1 MSQPQSQTNEALF
14 TTIPIKDIYDLAQ
27 QEHNSKCFDCNSS
40 PANWVCI
47 NNGIYLCATCAGEHR
62 SYGSIISCIKS
73 LILDKFNEYQMEL
86 LKIAGN
92 KRLQDLLQEYKVE
105 YHDMD
110 KLMLYSSKLLEYYRD
125 VLYNKLTGKKE
136 PEKLQQNY
144 AMEIMD
150 NFRVVVRPPVNK
162 VTYRKEEE
170 NCEEGKK
177 DEERKEDNQIENK
190 EKEDNDDGNNNE
202 NDDEENNEEEKK
214 KEKGCGLQ

>member
-1 MSQPQSQTNEALF
+1 MSQPQSQTNEELF
-14 TTIPIKDIYDLAQ
+14 TTIPIKDINELAQ
-27 QEHNSKCFDCNSS
+27 QEHNTKCFDCNSF

-136 PEKLQQNY
+136 PEKLHQNY

-170 NCEEGKK
+170 DSEEGKK
-177 DEERKEDNQIENK
+177 NEEAKEDNQIEDK
-190 EKEDNDDGNNNE
+190 EKDDDEGNNNE
-202 NDDEENNEEEKK
+202 GDDEENNEEEKK
-214 KEKGCGLQ
+214 KDKGCGLQ

>member
-1 MSQPQSQTNEALF
+1 
-14 TTIPIKDIYDLAQ
+14 
-27 QEHNSKCFDCNSS
+27 
-40 PANWVCI
+40 
-47 NNGIYLCATCAGEHR
+47 
-62 SYGSIISCIKS
+62 
-73 LILDKFNEYQMEL
+73 MEL

-170 NCEEGKK
+170 DSEEGKK
-177 DEERKEDNQIENK
+177 DEERKEDNQIEDK

-202 NDDEENNEEEKK
+202 GDDEENNEEEKK